1 MVLVGGMRGALDAD
15 PANPR
20 LPFTAPNYDG
30 NMNAYPGPPRSLLL
44 SLLCGMRL
52 AIAGEPPVFIQHPLA
67 VMVPVGEMLRLSCWA
82 IGISPI
88 S

>member
-1 MVLVGGMRGALDAD
+1 
-15 PANPR
+15 
-20 LPFTAPNYDG
+20 
-30 NMNAYPGPPRSLLL
+30 
-44 SLLCGMRL
+44 MRL